1 MLSAENRETVRL
13 YWDEFINKKSL
24 ALAERIFASSFLLYD
39 PLSPSPVGRD
49 VFVGMLTELF
59 SSFPDA
65 HYTAEEEFAESSKL
79 AIRWTMRAT
88 HQGPFLG
95 IAPTGK
101 TVSMSG
107 VDMLY
112 LAAGMIEA
120 LRVEADLLGLAHQL
134 GAVPA
139 LDLSC

>member
-1 MLSAENRETVRL
+1 MLTADNRDTVRL
-13 YWDEFINKKSL
+13 YWDEFINRKNL
-24 ALAERIFASSFLLYD
+24 ALAERILAPGFLLHD
-39 PLSPSPVGRD
+39 PLSPAPVGRD

-59 SSFPDA
+59 GSFPDIQ
-65 HYTAEEEFAESSKL
+65 YKSEEEFAEASKL
-79 AIRWTMRAT
+79 VIRWSMSAT
-88 HQGPFLG
+88 HRGSFIG

-101 TVSMSG
+101 KVSMSG

-112 LAAGMIEA
+112 LSGGKIETLRIEA
-120 LRVEADLLGLAHQL
+120 NLLGLAHQL